1 VYAPA
6 PIIRSEVLEKN
17 PEIATML
24 EPVFKS
30 LQLETLQLLN
40 SRIAVEGQSPR
51 EVASAYLKEKGFL

>member
-1 VYAPA
+1 
-6 PIIRSEVLEKN
+6 
-17 PEIATML
+17 ML